1 MCTDTVAHSSYLTP
15 PVRDDGPSCPLEGG
29 VGAELVTVCKREYK
43 FLVARGGGSAQPQ
56 DRDSQAGT
64 GPSAV
69 QQAAPLKCGSHWH
82 ASVRARKSATAMRWR
97 TGGVAQDTMDTSS
110 VHFDEQMDF
119 ENLAGLDLATLK
131 RQLRSP
137 IRGSPKRGSDSR
149 SGTWP

>member
-1 MCTDTVAHSSYLTP
+1 MW
-15 PVRDDGPSCPLEGG
+15 RG
-29 VGAELVTVCKREYK
+29 RE
-43 FLVARGGGSAQPQ
+43 AQPQ

-82 ASVRARKSATAMRWR
+82 ASVRARKSATAMRWL
-97 TGGVAQDTMDTSS
+97 TGDEQDTMDTTI
-110 VHFDEQMDF
+110 VHVDEDMDF

-131 RQLRSP
+131 KQLRLP